1 MMRGDFNGR
10 CLILE
15 KLIAELRRDAELR
28 KAISSFLCEVIS
40 NLNVNVIRRN
50 DSLASPALLNDLD
63 KLSGNV
69 DAPFVVPL
77 CVKPSGEF
85 LSRVAVEHIDIEF
98 PLVRQPGER
107 QVAAAQI
114 PDDRVDLIGTKKKI

>member
-1 MMRGDFNGR
+1 MRSNFNSR

-15 KLIAELRRDAELR
+15 QLITELRRDAELR
-28 KAISSFLCEVIS
+28 KAISSFLREVIS

-50 DSLASPALLNDLD
+50 DFFARPALLNDRY
-63 KLSGNV
+63 KLVGDV

-85 LSRVAVEHIDIEF
+85 LGRVTIKHVDVKF
-98 PLVRQPGER
+98 PLVG
-107 QVAAAQI
+107 
-114 PDDRVDLIGTKKKI
+114 